1 VTTLQDA
8 EQKTENTGAAGKVI
22 SADSVHAHGLHVI
35 DVRSSMLCCAPIVL
49 AQDKERTPF
58 NGTPPSS
65 VRAVIFS
72 HGPRAGDLLVRLPI
86 STPCHSVRPKRRP
99 RHGVPQAAPQDSRN
113 FFLKRSAMSNGGR
126 AERMLLQNCCLGQ
139 QLSERAC
146 FSHCHVTL

>member
-1 VTTLQDA
+1 
-8 EQKTENTGAAGKVI
+8 
-22 SADSVHAHGLHVI
+22 
-35 DVRSSMLCCAPIVL
+35 MLCCAPIVL

-99 RHGVPQAAPQDSRN
+99 RHGVPQAAAAGLTEL
-113 FFLKRSAMSNGGR
+113 FFEAVCNVHGGR